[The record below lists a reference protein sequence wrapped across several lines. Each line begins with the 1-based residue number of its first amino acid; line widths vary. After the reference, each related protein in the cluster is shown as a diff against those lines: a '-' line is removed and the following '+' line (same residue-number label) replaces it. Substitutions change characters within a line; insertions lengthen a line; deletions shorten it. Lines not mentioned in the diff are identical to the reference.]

1 MAGSGDDEGGGL
13 LLGLG
18 ITEIIVFLFIVLC
31 IYFALRYSKAL
42 RTSLIGAI
50 GGYKDKEKGIL
61 DENSR
66 MYRFAKAIGIIP
78 PPPPQSTTQNRG
90 PVEDQKAEEDA
101 NKVYAAH
108 REANDLAR
116 KLEGITG
123 KKPNCSY
130 AINNDTGAANL
141 NFYPGGAPGGGGS
154 ESSVESVNC
163 ETVKKMLKTKFAKTV
178 ARGAFQLFAEN
189 HNGGKEESQQAQSR
203 SPLYGPSRRGGY

>member
-50 GGYKDKEKGIL
+50 GGYKGDKEKGIL

-116 KLEGITG
+116 KLETITG

-130 AINNDTGAANL
+130 AIDNGTGAANM
-141 NFYPGGAPGGGGS
+141 NFYPGGGES
-154 ESSVESVNC
+154 ESSAESVNC

-178 ARGAFQLFAEN
+178 ARGAFQLFADN
-189 HNGGKEESQQAQSR
+189 HNGGKEESQAQAQSR
-203 SPLYGPSRRGGY
+203 LPYQWPRPPAAGR

>member
-1 MAGSGDDEGGGL
+1 MAKTPGQPKRGKGG
-13 LLGLG
+13 
-18 ITEIIVFLFIVLC
+18 
-31 IYFALRYSKAL
+31 
-42 RTSLIGAI
+42 
-50 GGYKDKEKGIL
+50 
-61 DENSR
+61 
-66 MYRFAKAIGIIP
+66 RFVADSEPAP
-78 PPPPQSTTQNRG
+78 
-90 PVEDQKAEEDA
+90 EDQKAEEDA

-203 SPLYGPSRRGGY
+203 SQLYGHSRRGGY